1 MKKKVLLI
9 IATVVFALILIK
21 VIWVKSATSGH
32 GNWDDEKKDIIRRAN
47 YLTENVVVPP
57 YELIDGMPSILGE
70 QFKGEWALYACSMT
84 CAALANIAQLY
95 PQNKEASI
103 KYISQIIDIAM
114 SEDIREYDRLRWYED
129 PLEGIYGN
137 LSHISYYSHLAWMM
151 SAYKQIGGDEKYD
164 GMYHSLCK
172 AMNRRIRQSPN
183 LNLPTYPGE
192 CIYVP
197 DMLVAIVA
205 LANYSRQYHGEYDTT
220 VRMWV
225 EKAKAEWMDKNTGL
239 LVSFLPKEDLLKG
252 SYSALNC
259 YYLTFI
265 DEELARDQY
274 EKLKKHFLQKWP
286 VLGFK
291 EYYDHSCWLG
301 MDVDAGPVILN
312 LSSSGTAFALGA
324 ATYFNDTEVRNGLL
338 KTAEIACSTI
348 SWFGK
353 SHYLM
358 LNSVIVG
365 DAILLAMRT
374 TVKWE

>member
-1 MKKKVLLI
+1 MWI
-9 IATVVFALILIK
+9 IFAIIIALILIK
-21 VIWVKSATSGH
+21 LVWVKCATSGH
-32 GNWDDEKKDIIRRAN
+32 GSWEDEKKDIIRRAN

-57 YELIDGMPSILGE
+57 HELIDGMPSILGE
-70 QFKGEWALYACSMT
+70 QFKGEWALYTCSMT

-95 PQNKEASI
+95 PQNKEVSI
-103 KYISQIIDIAM
+103 NYISKIIDIAM
-114 SEDIREYDRLRWYED
+114 SEDIREYDRLRWGED
-129 PLEGIYGN
+129 PLEGIYGD

-151 SAYKQIGGDEKYD
+151 SAYKQIGGDEKFD

-172 AMNRRIRQSPN
+172 AMNRRIRQSTN
-183 LNLPTYPGE
+183 LNLRTYPGE
-192 CIYVP
+192 NIYLP

-225 EKAKAEWMDKNTGL
+225 ERAKAEWMDKNTGL
-239 LVSFLPKEDLLKG
+239 LVSFLPENDLLKG

-312 LSSSGTAFALGA
+312 LSSSGTGFALGA
-324 ATYFNDTEVRNGLL
+324 ATYFKDTEIKNGLL

-353 SHYLM
+353 THYLL